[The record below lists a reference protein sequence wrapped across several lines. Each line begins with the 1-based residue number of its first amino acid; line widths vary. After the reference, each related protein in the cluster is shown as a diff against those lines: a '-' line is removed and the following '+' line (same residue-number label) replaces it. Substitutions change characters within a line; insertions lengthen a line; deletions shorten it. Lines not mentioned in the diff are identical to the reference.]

1 MGTGGRTGPGAAFIQ
16 GEIERDAQPVS
27 GHLPQFRRQWAGGG
41 DALGGF
47 AQGDGDGL
55 VERLQRREFS
65 MRGKPGIAGRVPD
78 GILRSM
84 SDIDW
89 QTHFRQVWDRAV
101 TAWQAGRRMP
111 GSMFDVADSA
121 FLAGLGCS
129 TQELFDFV
137 DDSLRYGGDPDFATT
152 LAVTA
157 IRRDYFLGVMGGKP
171 SGRTATMG
179 SLPLKSAE
187 VDGISWLPRLIVK
200 ARLKLRGEMPAE
212 LMYGCAGD
220 RPFLRRMN
228 LTLPKFLEL
237 VRDAGNDDRRIV
249 NAVKQAAGLG

>member
-1 MGTGGRTGPGAAFIQ
+1 
-16 GEIERDAQPVS
+16 
-27 GHLPQFRRQWAGGG
+27 
-41 DALGGF
+41 
-47 AQGDGDGL
+47 
-55 VERLQRREFS
+55 
-65 MRGKPGIAGRVPD
+65 
-78 GILRSM
+78 M
-84 SDIDW
+84 SDSDW
-89 QTHFRQVWDRAV
+89 QTQFRKVWDRAV
-101 TAWQAGRRMP
+101 TAWQAGRRTP
-111 GSMFDVADSA
+111 GSMFDAADAA
-121 FLAGLGCS
+121 FLAGIGCS

-137 DDSLRYGGDPDFATT
+137 DDSLNYDGDPDFATT

-157 IRRDYFLGVMGGKP
+157 VRRDYFLNVMGGKP

-179 SLPLKSAE
+179 SLPLKSTE

-237 VRDAGNDDRRIV
+237 VRDAGTDDRRIV
-249 NAVKQAAGLG
+249 NAVKQAAGLS